1 MERIFRQY
9 TILKYRVAAVCM
21 MFVGVTMVVPAQYLC
36 HGVWDNWS
44 AGLQC
49 GAASPLAHHAMLND
63 ARTVIGWQIGKQVTP
78 IFGLEFQ
85 STLGLNTSGVHSPGS
100 SNAVD
105 DIHSSVLARLSLT
118 NMVYGYVE
126 QRFFEMEAV
135 YGFGHQHHYY
145 PASQADDREHFT
157 STAGMNFHFRLGQE
171 KAFGVSLRPH
181 VVWNLER
188 QAYSASHAQLR
199 LTLGLTYYF
208 KSSNGKH
215 YITRARLY
223 DQPYIDALNAKVND
237 LRKMVKERDA
247 ALKRLKG
254 E

>member
-1 MERIFRQY
+1 MERNIKQN
-9 TILKYRVAAVCM
+9 TTSWYRAAAVWM
-21 MFVGVTMVVPAQYLC
+21 MFVGVALVVPAQYLC

-44 AGLQC
+44 VGVQC
-49 GAASPLAHHAMLND
+49 GATSPLAHHAMVKD
-63 ARTVIGWQIGKQVTP
+63 ARTVLGWQIGKQITP
-78 IFGLEFQ
+78 IVGFELQ
-85 STLGLNTSGVHSPGS
+85 STLGLNTSGLHRPGS
-100 SNAVD
+100 PNAVD
-105 DIHSSVLARLSLT
+105 DIHSSLLARLSLT
-118 NMVYGYVE
+118 NMVYGYVG

-145 PASQADDREHFT
+145 PSSQSADREHFT

-188 QAYSASHAQLR
+188 QAYSASYAQLR

-237 LRKMVKERDA
+237 LRKMVKERDE
-247 ALKRLKG
+247 ALKRLKD
-254 E
+254 